1 MTTAKRR
8 RAASYVEAL
17 TNWWRTFWFSA
28 EPAYT
33 LGLVRMA
40 FGALTVYVTL
50 DLLPGVPTLF
60 SANGPVPSQSIAN
73 EFSWINT
80 FQFGIFQI
88 WTSDTAVLIA
98 WILLLLSAVSLT
110 LGWHSRV
117 SALLVWILFLSFLRR
132 NPMIL
137 YAGDQVMTNTALIL
151 AISGCGAAL
160 SLDQRRRN
168 GRFWSAEERV
178 RWPIR
183 LMQVQLSLIYFF
195 SAQTKLIGEAW
206 NDGSAVSFP
215 WRVYRDWA
223 IFPVPQWLA
232 ENPFLVNVA
241 TWGTMAIELSLAI
254 LVWNRH
260 YRYWVLAA
268 GVIMHTLI
276 WLNMSVQ
283 FFGLAMFVLYLAWVP
298 WETVR
303 DMPDR
308 VKHALGR
315 RLKRRPSPQPD
326 ESFDDSGKASRS
338 ETTQPETTTT

>member
-8 RAASYVEAL
+8 RAASFEGL
-17 TNWWRTFWFSA
+17 IDGWRTFWFSA

-40 FGALTVYVTL
+40 FGALMVYVTL
-50 DLLPGVPTLF
+50 DLLPVIPVLF
-60 SANGPVPSQSIAN
+60 SANGPVPTQPGADD
-73 EFSWINT
+73 FSWIDS
-80 FQFGIFQI
+80 FQLGIFQI
-88 WTSDTAVLIA
+88 WTSDTAILIA

-110 LGWHSRV
+110 LGWHSQV

-132 NPMIL
+132 NPLIM
-137 YAGDQVMTNTALIL
+137 YAGDQIMTNTALIL

-178 RWPIR
+178 RWPVR
-183 LMQVQLSLIYFF
+183 LMQAQLSLVYLF
-195 SAQTKLIGEAW
+195 SAQTKLVGEVW
-206 NDGSAVSFP
+206 TDGSAVSFP
-215 WRVYRDWA
+215 WRVYHDWA
-223 IFPVPQWLA
+223 ILPVPQWLA

-241 TWGTMAIELSLAI
+241 TWSTMAIELSLAI
-254 LVWNRH
+254 LVWNRR

-268 GVIMHTLI
+268 GVVMHTLI
-276 WLNMSVQ
+276 WLNMSVM

-298 WETVR
+298 WKTVR

-308 VKHALGR
+308 VRQALGR
-315 RLKRRPSPQPD
+315 RLKRLSPRPG
-326 ESFDDSGKASRS
+326 ESSDDSGKTSRS

>member
-8 RAASYVEAL
+8 NAASYFDRLIKGWGA
-17 TNWWRTFWFSA
+17 FWFSA

-40 FGALTVYVTL
+40 FGALMVYVTL
-50 DLLPGVPTLF
+50 DLLPGIPILF
-60 SANGPVPSQSIAN
+60 SANGPVPTQPTKHDYR
-73 EFSWINT
+73 WVDT

-88 WTSDTAVLIA
+88 WTSDTAILVA
-98 WILLLLSAVSLT
+98 WILLLLSAISLT

-132 NPMIL
+132 NPMVL

-195 SAQTKLIGEAW
+195 SAQTKFIGEAW
-206 NDGSAVSFP
+206 NDGTAASYP

-223 IFPVPQWLA
+223 ILPAPQWLA
-232 ENPFLVNVA
+232 ENVFLVNVA
-241 TWGTMAIELSLAI
+241 TWSTMAIELSLAI
-254 LVWNRH
+254 LVWNRR
-260 YRYWVLAA
+260 YRYWALAA
-268 GVIMHTLI
+268 GVAMHTLI
-276 WLNMSVQ
+276 WLNMSVM
-283 FFGLAMFVLYLAWVP
+283 FFGLAMFVLYFAWVP

-303 DMPDR
+303 DMPVR
-308 VKHALGR
+308 VKHALGM
-315 RLKRRPSPQPD
+315 RLKRLSPQPED
-326 ESFDDSGKASRS
+326 SVDDSGKTSQS
-338 ETTQPETTTT
+338 KTTQPGTTTT

>member
-8 RAASYVEAL
+8 RAASYFEGLINA
-17 TNWWRTFWFSA
+17 WGRFWFSA

-50 DLLPGVPTLF
+50 DLLPGIPILF
-60 SANGPVPSQSIAN
+60 SAHGPVPTQPTSHD
-73 EFSWINT
+73 FSWVDA

-98 WILLLLSAVSLT
+98 WVVLLLSAVALT
-110 LGWHSRV
+110 VGWHSQV
-117 SALLVWILFLSFLRR
+117 SALLVWVILLSFVRR
-132 NPMIL
+132 NPMVL

-160 SLDQRRRN
+160 SLDQRRRH
-168 GRFWSAEERV
+168 GRFWSAEERA

-195 SAQTKLIGEAW
+195 SAQTKFVGDAW
-206 NDGSAVSFP
+206 NDGTAASFP
-215 WRVYRDWA
+215 WRLYHDWA
-223 IFPVPQWLA
+223 ILPVPQWLA
-232 ENPFLVNVA
+232 ENPFLVNVT
-241 TWGTMAIELSLAI
+241 TWSTMAIELALAI
-254 LVWNRH
+254 LVWNRR
-260 YRYWVLAA
+260 YRFWVLAA
-268 GVIMHTLI
+268 GVVMHTLI
-276 WLNMSVQ
+276 WLNLSVM

-298 WETVR
+298 WEAVR

-308 VKHALGR
+308 VKHAWGGR
-315 RLKRRPSPQPD
+315 RKRAVPQPD
-326 ESFDDSGKASRS
+326 EPAPP
-338 ETTQPETTTT
+338 EAATT